1 MIFINKDGVEV
12 DRILGFYPADEF
24 LSMITDIYNGVNTAL
39 SLKEDFLAG
48 NSANVSIGDGSSI
61 DFDIPTAKY
70 TGHTHAYVEG
80 SVFVD
85 LPFMG
90 TADGSG
96 ALVTIIAT

>member
-1 MIFINKDGVEV
+1 MKLD
-12 DRILGFYPADEF
+12 D
-24 LSMITDIYNGVNTAL
+24 NTAQIIT
-39 SLKEDFLAG
+39 EDFLAG
-48 NSANVSIGDGSSI
+48 TSANVSIGDGASI

-70 TGHTHAYVEG
+70 TGHSHTSTDSGIFVE
-80 SVFVD
+80 